1 MYSMVMLVFVTGM
14 FLNGQPIANN
24 SIVLLRN
31 VGEGDAGALLCTTDR
46 TACCGTAPN
55 RFGQWYYPDR
65 TVVPIDGAGQ
75 PYYRNRGDMLIRLN
89 RRSNQGLSVM
99 YSGVYCCEIPDQ
111 NNVNQTLCVGAY
123 LTESAGECYTV
134 CIMCAAHITIHCSPH
149 CSRMLQAPLVTCILL
164 RHTKMNGNYF
174 YYYCLPAE
182 RPHYSAC
189 GPPSGGLKSWKP
201 FYTFFSKL
209 D

>member
-123 LTESAGECYTV
+123 LTESGGEFLFLFSVSRCTV
-134 CIMCAAHITIHCSPH
+134 CIMCAAHITSPH
-149 CSRMLQAPLVTCILL
+149 SLV
-164 RHTKMNGNYF
+164 
-174 YYYCLPAE
+174 
-182 RPHYSAC
+182 
-189 GPPSGGLKSWKP
+189 
-201 FYTFFSKL
+201 
-209 D
+209 

>member
-55 RFGQWYYPDR
+55 RFGQWYYPDGR
-65 TVVPIDGAGQ
+65 MVPIMDPAPATAE
-75 PYYRNRGDMLIRLN
+75 PYYRNRGTSLIRLN
-89 RRSNQGLSVM
+89 RRSSQGLSDM

-123 LTESAGECYTV
+123 LTESGGE
-134 CIMCAAHITIHCSPH
+134 
-149 CSRMLQAPLVTCILL
+149 
-164 RHTKMNGNYF
+164 
-174 YYYCLPAE
+174 
-182 RPHYSAC
+182 
-189 GPPSGGLKSWKP
+189 
-201 FYTFFSKL
+201 FFFIFCF
-209 D
+209 